1 MAKESKYFIKNLCEV
16 SIRKRKGSR
25 RMTIRISPEGEVRM
39 TIPYFVSF
47 RDAERFIEKKR
58 VWIEKT
64 SDRLRKNRKEKHVYS
79 KDNLP
84 RTKYHEFLITQV
96 NNEDLSFRINQ
107 GLCEIF
113 VPEKTEVES
122 EKVQEWIRYAFTETL
137 RKEAKVILV
146 NRCKELALS
155 MGINLNN
162 IRVKNMRTRW
172 GSCSV
177 KRNINLN
184 IHLMRLPDHL
194 SDYVIYHELVHTIHP
209 NHGPQFWNELDKHV
223 RDAKSL
229 AKEIRKW
236 GWILTK

>member
-1 MAKESKYFIKNLCEV
+1 
-16 SIRKRKGSR
+16 
-25 RMTIRISPEGEVRM
+25 MTIRISPEGEVRM

-47 RDAERFIEKKR
+47 HDAERFLEEKKG
-58 VWIEKT
+58 WIEKT
-64 SDRLRKNRKEKHVYS
+64 TENLKKNRKEQPVYS

-84 RTKYHEFLITQV
+84 RTPYHEFLITRV
-96 NNEDLSFRINQ
+96 NNEELSFRISQ

-113 VPEKTEVES
+113 VPDKTQLES

-146 NRCKELALS
+146 NRCRELALN
-155 MGINLNN
+155 MGISLNN
-162 IRVKNMRTRW
+162 IRVKNMKTRW

-184 IHLMRLPDHL
+184 IHLMRLPGHL
-194 SDYVIYHELVHTIHP
+194 SDYVIYHELVHILHP
-209 NHGPQFWNELDKHV
+209 NHGPQFWKELDCHV
-223 RDAKSL
+223 GNAKSL

-236 GWILTK
+236 GWILTKG